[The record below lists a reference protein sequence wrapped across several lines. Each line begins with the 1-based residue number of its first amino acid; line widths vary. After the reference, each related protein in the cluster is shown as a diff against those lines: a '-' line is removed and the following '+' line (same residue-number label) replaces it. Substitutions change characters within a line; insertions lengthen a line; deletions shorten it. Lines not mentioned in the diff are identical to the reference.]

1 MAFALRG
8 EGAGIRAQLY
18 GSVRAAVRLLL
29 RARSRAGRNASGRP
43 VRRAANAWKS
53 GALSGVVGPCGGG
66 IGWEFDSLASA
77 PSGRLGVV
85 AVAGGSAAWHG
96 RGGRDAAVAR
106 DVRAPRRPA
115 PPPRRA
121 PFFGGLPARHRR
133 PPRGRCRAPSGPPL
147 GDGSAQPPPRRPV
160 CARRAAPAKPL
171 S

>member
-18 GSVRAAVRLLL
+18 GSVRAAFRLLL

-77 PSGRLGVV
+77 TSGRLGVV

-96 RGGRDAAVAR
+96 RGDRDAAVAR
-106 DVRAPRRPA
+106 HVRPWRRPA
-115 PPPRRA
+115 RRRDGPLLCGELRA
-121 PFFGGLPARHRR
+121 TYRHSPGDRSRRTAHRR
-133 PPRGRCRAPSGPPL
+133 T
-147 GDGSAQPPPRRPV
+147 D
-160 CARRAAPAKPL
+160 CARRADTAKPL

>member
-18 GSVRAAVRLLL
+18 GSVRAAFRLLL

-77 PSGRLGVV
+77 TSGRLGVV
-85 AVAGGSAAWHG
+85 AVSGGPPPLHG
-96 RGGRDAAVAR
+96 RGGRGAAR
-106 DVRAPRRPA
+106 GPPFPPRGPPA
-115 PPPRRA
+115 PPR
-121 PFFGGLPARHRR
+121 GGAALLRGTPA
-133 PPRGRCRAPSGPPL
+133 
-147 GDGSAQPPPRRPV
+147 AQPP
-160 CARRAAPAKPL
+160 
-171 S
+171 